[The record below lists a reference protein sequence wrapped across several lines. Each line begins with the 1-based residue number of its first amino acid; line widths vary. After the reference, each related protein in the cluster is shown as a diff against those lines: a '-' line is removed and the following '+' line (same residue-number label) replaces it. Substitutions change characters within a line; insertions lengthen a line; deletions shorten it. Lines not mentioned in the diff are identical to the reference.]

1 MKRAEASSILQWK
14 SGIFGRV
21 TTFWITYVMN
31 GTVLTLGSPKRN
43 GAPHNAVTKNHR
55 EITKNLLLKS
65 WLDPLIWIGYKRE
78 LKQDDLY
85 ATPKGAQSQILVK
98 KFNKYWNDELQRH
111 KRGLTPRLWFAI
123 LQCLKWRLLIHGI
136 LFFIFLL
143 PQIGQSILVGYL
155 SQYFCEKNSLEE
167 ELSLLRASN
176 NSELVDQKEDIQTA
190 TRNAYL
196 YAAGITVLTF
206 FSVLLGIWVFY
217 VSQMNG
223 MMCRIVMTMS
233 IYSKCCPH

>member
-1 MKRAEASSILQWK
+1 MH
-14 SGIFGRV
+14 
-21 TTFWITYVMN
+21 TYTYVCTYVFMY
-31 GTVLTLGSPKRN
+31 VCMCVCVYVCMYK
-43 GAPHNAVTKNHR
+43 
-55 EITKNLLLKS
+55 KS
-65 WLDPLIWIGYKRE
+65 VYVCF
-78 LKQDDLY
+78 Q
-85 ATPKGAQSQILVK
+85 Q
-98 KFNKYWNDELQRH
+98 
-111 KRGLTPRLWFAI
+111 
-123 LQCLKWRLLIHGI
+123 
-136 LFFIFLL
+136 LL

-233 IYSKCCPH
+233 IYSKVNLCSLCSRNCT